1 MKAYLIEKYGPPAEV
16 FQQVDIEAPTPKKRE
31 VKIRVCATSV
41 NDYDWCISSGKPWEY
56 RLLFG
61 IFRQRKKLRIPGME
75 VSGIVEEVGNEVTK
89 FKVGDAVYGDISYYG
104 FGSYAEWLCTD
115 ERALVHKPKG
125 MSFEEAASIPHASML
140 ALQGL
145 RAVGKIREGMQIL
158 INGGGG
164 GMGTFA
170 VQIAKHHHAYVTGV
184 DSADKLDAMK
194 TLGYDEVMDYKKE
207 DFLQGNQKYDL
218 ILDCRTNRSLWK
230 YLKVLKPGGK
240 YVTVGGASGKLLQM
254 LYLNPILK
262 VFSSKRVKMVMLRS
276 NEDLDFIHNL
286 IDKGSIKCA
295 IDGPFPFEK
304 TPWAVQRFGNAA
316 HFGKIVI
323 SLTP

>member
-1 MKAYLIEKYGPPAEV
+1 M
-16 FQQVDIEAPTPKKRE
+16 VDIEAPTPKKRE

-61 IFRQRKKLRIPGME
+61 VFRQRKKLRIPGME
-75 VSGIVEEVGNEVTK
+75 VSGIVEEVGNEVAK
-89 FKVGDAVYGDISYYG
+89 FKVGDTVYGDISYYG
-104 FGSYAEWLCTD
+104 FGSYAEWLCID
-115 ERALVHKPKG
+115 ERALVHKPG
-125 MSFEEAASIPHASML
+125 WMSFEEAASIPHASML

-145 RAVGKIREGMQIL
+145 RAVGEITEGMQIL

-170 VQIAKHHHAYVTGV
+170 VQIWKHYQAHVTGV
-184 DSADKLDAMK
+184 DSANKLDAMK
-194 TLGYDEVMDYKKE
+194 TLGCDVVIDYKKE
-207 DFLQGNQKYDL
+207 DFTQGNQKYDL

-262 VFSSKRVKMVMLRS
+262 VFSRKRVKLVMLRS
-276 NEDLDFIHNL
+276 NEDLDFIQKL
-286 IDKGSIKCA
+286 IEKGGIRCV
-295 IDGPFPFEK
+295 IDGPFPFEQ
-304 TPWAVQRFGNAA
+304 TPLAVQRFGESA
-316 HFGKIVI
+316 HLGKIVI
-323 SLTP
+323 SMER